1 MAFDLNNYEDVNSR
15 IKRFRETHI
24 SGRIITEIVEINVK
38 DGYVIIRASVFREHE
53 DVVPA
58 AVDYAYELRTDRGVN
73 RDFWIENCSTSAIG
87 RAIGLLMPSDA
98 RPTRQDM
105 EKVER
110 LQAQP
115 AVEVDLWAINPEV
128 KPEGVGSVRPA
139 AEAIADIKSQLGG
152 EIVDPAPICSHG
164 RMVYKEGVSEKTG
177 NKYRGYTCSSK
188 SRGDQCKPI
197 WLQFRWPCRR

>member
-24 SGRIITEIVEINVK
+24 SGRIITEIVELNVK
-38 DGYVIIRASVFREHE
+38 EGYVIIRASVFREHE

-58 AVDYAYELRTDRGVN
+58 AVDYAYEARSDRGVN

-110 LQAQP
+110 LAAEP
-115 AVEVDLWAINPEV
+115 DLWATATPAV
-128 KPEGVGSVRPA
+128 KVDGVGSVRPA
-139 AEAIADIKSQLGG
+139 AETIADIKAQLGG
-152 EIVDPAPICSHG
+152 EVIDAAPICSHG
-164 RMVYKEGVSEKTG
+164 RMVYKEGKSTTTG

-188 SRGDQCKPI
+188 TRGDQCKPI
-197 WLQFRWPCRR
+197 WL

>member
-1 MAFDLNNYEDVNSR
+1 MSFDLSTYEDVNSR

-58 AVDYAYELRTDRGVN
+58 AIDYAYEARSDRGVN

-110 LQAQP
+110 LAAQP
-115 AVEVDLWAINPEV
+115 EPDLWATAIPAV
-128 KPEGVGSVRPA
+128 KVDGVGSVRPA
-139 AEAIADIKSQLGG
+139 AESIADIKAQLGG
-152 EIVDPAPICSHG
+152 EVLDPAPICSHG
-164 RMVYKEGVSEKTG
+164 RMVYKEGKSVTTG

-197 WLQFRWPCRR
+197 WL

>member
-1 MAFDLNNYEDVNSR
+1 MTFNLDNYEDVNSR

-24 SGRIITEIVEINVK
+24 SGRIITEIVELNVK

-87 RAIGLLMPSDA
+87 RAIGLLMPSEA

-110 LQAQP
+110 LAAEP
-115 AVEVDLWAINPEV
+115 DLWATAKPAV
-128 KPEGVGSVRPA
+128 KVDGVGSVRPA
-139 AEAIADIKSQLGG
+139 AETIADIKAQLGG
-152 EIVDPAPICSHG
+152 EIVDAAPICSHG
-164 RMVYKEGVSEKTG
+164 RMVYKEGTSEKTG

-188 SRGDQCKPI
+188 TRGDQCKPI
-197 WLQFRWPCRR
+197 WL

>member
-58 AVDYAYELRTDRGVN
+58 AIDYAYEARSDRGVN

-110 LQAQP
+110 LAAQP
-115 AVEVDLWAINPEV
+115 EPDLWATAIPAV
-128 KPEGVGSVRPA
+128 KVDGVGSVRPA
-139 AEAIADIKSQLGG
+139 AESIADIKAQLGG
-152 EIVDPAPICSHG
+152 EIVDAAPICSHG
-164 RMVYKEGVSEKTG
+164 RMVYKEGKSTTTG

-197 WLQFRWPCRR
+197 WL

>member
-1 MAFDLNNYEDVNSR
+1 MSFDLSSYEDVNSR

-24 SGRIITEIVEINVK
+24 SGRIITEIVELNVK

-115 AVEVDLWAINPEV
+115 MVEVDLWATATAERPE
-128 KPEGVGSVRPA
+128 PVGSVRPA
-139 AEAIADIKSQLGG
+139 AESIADIKAQLGG
-152 EIVDPAPICSHG
+152 EILDPAPICSHG
-164 RMVYKEGVSEKTG
+164 RMVYKEGVSPKTG
-177 NKYRGYTCSSK
+177 QKYRGYTCSSK
-188 SRGDQCKPI
+188 SRSDQCKPI
-197 WLQFRWPCRR
+197 WL

>member
-1 MAFDLNNYEDVNSR
+1 MTFNLENYEDVNSR

-24 SGRIITEIVEINVK
+24 SGRIITEIVEIDVTK
-38 DGYVIIRASVFREHE
+38 GYVIIRACVFREHE

-58 AVDYAYELRTDRGVN
+58 AIDYAYEQRTDRGVN

-110 LQAQP
+110 LQAVP
-115 AVEVDLWAINPEV
+115 TTEVDLWATNPEV
-128 KPEGVGSVRPA
+128 KVEGVGSVRPA
-139 AEAIADIKSQLGG
+139 AESIDVIRSQLGG
-152 EIVDPAPICSHG
+152 EIVESTPHCAHG
-164 RMVYKEGVSEKTG
+164 RMVYKEGVSPKTG
-177 NKYRGYTCSSK
+177 NKYQGYTCSSK
-188 SRGDQCKPI
+188 SRSDQCKPI
-197 WLQFRWPCRR
+197 WL

>member
-24 SGRIITEIVEINVK
+24 SGRIITEIVELNVK

-110 LQAQP
+110 LAAEP
-115 AVEVDLWAINPEV
+115 DLWATATPAV
-128 KPEGVGSVRPA
+128 KVDGVGSVRPA
-139 AEAIADIKSQLGG
+139 AESIADIKAQLGG
-152 EIVDPAPICSHG
+152 EVLDAAPICSHG
-164 RMVYKEGVSEKTG
+164 RMVYKEGKSVTTG

-197 WLQFRWPCRR
+197 WL

>member
-24 SGRIITEIVEINVK
+24 AGRITTEIVEINVK

-87 RAIGLLMPSDA
+87 RAIGLLMPSEA

-110 LQAQP
+110 LAAEP
-115 AVEVDLWAINPEV
+115 DLWATAKPAV
-128 KPEGVGSVRPA
+128 KVDGVGSVRPA
-139 AEAIADIKSQLGG
+139 AETIADIKAQLGG
-152 EIVDPAPICSHG
+152 EIVDAAPICSHG
-164 RMVYKEGVSEKTG
+164 RMVYKEGVSPKTG
-177 NKYRGYTCSSK
+177 QNYRGYTCSSK
-188 SRGDQCKPI
+188 SRSEQCKPI
-197 WLQFRWPCRR
+197 WL

>member
-1 MAFDLNNYEDVNSR
+1 MSFDLSSYEDVNSR

-58 AVDYAYELRTDRGVN
+58 AIDYAYEARSDRGVN

-110 LQAQP
+110 LAAEP
-115 AVEVDLWAINPEV
+115 DLWATAIPAV
-128 KPEGVGSVRPA
+128 KVDGVGSVRPA
-139 AEAIADIKSQLGG
+139 AESIADIKAQLGG
-152 EIVDPAPICSHG
+152 EILDPAPVCSHG
-164 RMVYKEGVSEKTG
+164 RMVYKEGKSTTTG

-188 SRGDQCKPI
+188 TRGDQCKPI
-197 WLQFRWPCRR
+197 WL

>member
-1 MAFDLNNYEDVNSR
+1 MSFDLRSYEDVNSR

-24 SGRIITEIVEINVK
+24 SGRIITEIVELNVK

-58 AVDYAYELRTDRGVN
+58 AVDYAYEARSDRGVN

-87 RAIGLLMPSDA
+87 RAIGLLMPSEQ

-110 LQAQP
+110 LAAAP
-115 AVEVDLWAINPEV
+115 AVEVDLWATATAERPE
-128 KPEGVGSVRPA
+128 PVGSVRPA
-139 AEAIADIKSQLGG
+139 AESIADIKAQLGG
-152 EIVDPAPICSHG
+152 EILDPAPICSHG
-164 RMVYKEGVSEKTG
+164 RMVYKEGVSPKTG
-177 NKYRGYTCSSK
+177 SKYRGYTCSSK
-188 SRGDQCKPI
+188 TRGDQCKPI
-197 WLQFRWPCRR
+197 WL

>member
-15 IKRFRETHI
+15 IKRFRETYI
-24 SGRIITEIVEINVK
+24 SGRITTEIVELNVK
-38 DGYVIIRASVFREHE
+38 DGYVVIRACAYREHE

-58 AVDYAYELRTDRGVN
+58 AIDYAFEQRSDRGVN
-73 RDFWIENCSTSAIG
+73 RDFWIENCSTSSIG
-87 RAIGLLMPSDA
+87 RCIGLLMPSDA

-110 LQAQP
+110 LASEP
-115 AVEVDLWAINPEV
+115 EPDLWATVIPAV
-128 KPEGVGSVRPA
+128 KVDGVGSVRPA
-139 AEAIADIKSQLGG
+139 AESIADIKAQLGG
-152 EIVDPAPICSHG
+152 EVLDPAPICSHG
-164 RMVYKEGVSEKTG
+164 RMVYKEGKSTTTG

-197 WLQFRWPCRR
+197 WL

>member
-58 AVDYAYELRTDRGVN
+58 AIDYAYEARSDRGVN

-110 LQAQP
+110 LAAEP
-115 AVEVDLWAINPEV
+115 DLWATAIPAV
-128 KPEGVGSVRPA
+128 KVDGVGSVRPA
-139 AEAIADIKSQLGG
+139 AESIADIKAQLGG
-152 EIVDPAPICSHG
+152 EVLDPAPICSHG
-164 RMVYKEGVSEKTG
+164 RMVYKEGKSTTTG

-188 SRGDQCKPI
+188 TRGDQCKPI
-197 WLQFRWPCRR
+197 WL

>member
-1 MAFDLNNYEDVNSR
+1 MSFDLSSYEDVNSR

-24 SGRIITEIVEINVK
+24 SGRIITEIVELNVK

-58 AVDYAYELRTDRGVN
+58 AVDYAYEQRSDRGVN

-110 LQAQP
+110 LKSVP
-115 AVEVDLWAINPEV
+115 AVEVDLWATATPI
-128 KPEGVGSVRPA
+128 KPEAIGSVRPA
-139 AEAIADIKSQLGG
+139 AESIADIKAQLGG
-152 EIVDPAPICSHG
+152 EILDPAPICSHG

-177 NKYRGYTCSSK
+177 SKYRGYTCSSK
-188 SRGDQCKPI
+188 SRSDQCKPI
-197 WLQFRWPCRR
+197 WL

>member
-24 SGRIITEIVEINVK
+24 SGRIITEIVELNVK

-58 AVDYAYELRTDRGVN
+58 AVDYAYEARSDRGVN

-87 RAIGLLMPSDA
+87 RCIGLLMPSDA

-110 LQAQP
+110 LAAP
-115 AVEVDLWAINPEV
+115 MVEVDLWATNPEV

-139 AEAIADIKSQLGG
+139 AETIADIKAQLGG
-152 EIVDPAPICSHG
+152 EILDPAPICSHG
-164 RMVYKEGVSEKTG
+164 RMVYKEGVSPKTG
-177 NKYRGYTCSSK
+177 SNYRGYTCSSK

-197 WLQFRWPCRR
+197 WL

>member
-58 AVDYAYELRTDRGVN
+58 AVDYAYEARSDRGVN

-110 LQAQP
+110 LAAEP
-115 AVEVDLWAINPEV
+115 DLWATATPAV
-128 KPEGVGSVRPA
+128 KVDGVGSVRPA
-139 AEAIADIKSQLGG
+139 AESIADIKAQLGG
-152 EIVDPAPICSHG
+152 EVLDPAPICSHG
-164 RMVYKEGVSEKTG
+164 RRVYKEGKSVTTG

-197 WLQFRWPCRR
+197 WL

>member
-1 MAFDLNNYEDVNSR
+1 MSFDLSSYEDVNSR

-24 SGRIITEIVEINVK
+24 SGRIITEIVEIDVTK
-38 DGYVIIRASVFREHE
+38 GYVIIRASVFREHE

-58 AVDYAYELRTDRGVN
+58 AVDYAYEQRSDRGVN

-110 LQAQP
+110 LKSVP
-115 AVEVDLWAINPEV
+115 AVEVDLWATATPI
-128 KPEGVGSVRPA
+128 KPEAVGSVRPA
-139 AEAIADIKSQLGG
+139 AESIADIKAQLGG
-152 EIVDPAPICSHG
+152 EILDPAPICSHG

-177 NKYRGYTCSSK
+177 SKYRGYTCSSK
-188 SRGDQCKPI
+188 SRSDQCKPI
-197 WLQFRWPCRR
+197 WL

>member
-1 MAFDLNNYEDVNSR
+1 MTFDLSSYEDVNSR

-24 SGRIITEIVEINVK
+24 SGRIITEIVELNVK

-58 AVDYAYELRTDRGVN
+58 AVDYAYEARSDRGVN

-87 RAIGLLMPSDA
+87 RCIGLLMPSDA

-110 LQAQP
+110 LTAP
-115 AVEVDLWAINPEV
+115 IVEVDLWATNPEV

-139 AEAIADIKSQLGG
+139 AETIADIKAQLGG
-152 EIVDPAPICSHG
+152 EILDPAPICSHG
-164 RMVYKEGVSEKTG
+164 RMVYKEGVSPKTG
-177 NKYRGYTCSSK
+177 SKYRGYTCSSK
-188 SRGDQCKPI
+188 SRNDQCKPI
-197 WLQFRWPCRR
+197 WL

>member
-1 MAFDLNNYEDVNSR
+1 MFNLDNYEDVNSR

-58 AVDYAYELRTDRGVN
+58 AIDYAYEARTDRGVN

-110 LQAQP
+110 LAAEP
-115 AVEVDLWAINPEV
+115 DLWATAKPAV
-128 KPEGVGSVRPA
+128 KVDGVGSVRPA
-139 AEAIADIKSQLGG
+139 AETIADIKAQLGG
-152 EIVDPAPICSHG
+152 EIVDAAPICSHG
-164 RMVYKEGVSEKTG
+164 RMVYKEGTSEKTG

-188 SRGDQCKPI
+188 TRGDQCKPI
-197 WLQFRWPCRR
+197 WL

>member
-1 MAFDLNNYEDVNSR
+1 MSFDLSTYEDVNSR

-58 AVDYAYELRTDRGVN
+58 AIDYAYEARSDRGVN

-110 LQAQP
+110 LAAEP
-115 AVEVDLWAINPEV
+115 DLWATAIPAV
-128 KPEGVGSVRPA
+128 KVDGVGSVRPA
-139 AEAIADIKSQLGG
+139 AESIADIKAQLGG
-152 EIVDPAPICSHG
+152 EVLDPAPICSHG
-164 RMVYKEGVSEKTG
+164 RMVYKEGKSTTTG

-197 WLQFRWPCRR
+197 WL

>member
-1 MAFDLNNYEDVNSR
+1 MTFNLDNYEDVNSR

-24 SGRIITEIVEINVK
+24 SGRIITEIVELNVK

-115 AVEVDLWAINPEV
+115 AVEVDLWATATPAV
-128 KPEGVGSVRPA
+128 KVDGVGSVRPA
-139 AEAIADIKSQLGG
+139 AETIADIKAQLGG
-152 EIVDPAPICSHG
+152 EILDPAPICSHG
-164 RMVYKEGVSEKTG
+164 RMVYKEGTSEKTG
-177 NKYRGYTCSSK
+177 SKYRGYTCSSK
-188 SRGDQCKPI
+188 SRSDQCKPI
-197 WLQFRWPCRR
+197 WL

>member
-58 AVDYAYELRTDRGVN
+58 AIDYAYEARSDRGVN

-110 LQAQP
+110 LAAEP
-115 AVEVDLWAINPEV
+115 DLWATAIPAV
-128 KPEGVGSVRPA
+128 KVDGVGSVRPA
-139 AEAIADIKSQLGG
+139 AETIKDIKAQLGG

-188 SRGDQCKPI
+188 TRGDQCKPI
-197 WLQFRWPCRR
+197 WL